1 MTDIKI
7 VCGYVRKVEK
17 LPTLEW
23 PWTLICNAIL
33 IHYVNS
39 VCNSWHNYLMVPI
52 SRPKITSYATDNY
65 KTLFSKL
72 LTVMPG
78 HNSSICHSKLNTA
91 EKKPSIY
98 ILHIYTFRYIYWAL
112 YLTHWGRDKMAA
124 VSQTTFS
131 SALSWMKIY
140 EIWHKLHWSLFLR
153 VELTQ
158 FQRWY
163 R

>member
-23 PWTLICNAIL
+23 LWTLICNAIL

-91 EKKPSIY
+91 EKNPPFTY
-98 ILHIYTFRYIYWAL
+98 YIYTHLDIFI
-112 YLTHWGRDKMAA
+112 
-124 VSQTTFS
+124 
-131 SALSWMKIY
+131 
-140 EIWHKLHWSLFLR
+140 EPCIWHIEAETKWPPFLR
-153 VELTQ
+153 RR
-158 FQRWY
+158 FQVHYLEWKY
-163 R
+163 MKYDTNCTEVCS